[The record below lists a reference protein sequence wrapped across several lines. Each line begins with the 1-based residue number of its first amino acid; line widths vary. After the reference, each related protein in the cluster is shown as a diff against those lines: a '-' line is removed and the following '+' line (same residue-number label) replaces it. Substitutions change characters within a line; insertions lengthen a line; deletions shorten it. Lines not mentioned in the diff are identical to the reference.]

1 MARIDEFTLDI
12 IESSLIAAA
21 EESFIA
27 FGRTSKS
34 PVIYEVLDYAAGL
47 TDARGRLVAQANGV
61 PGFLGTLDLAT
72 QDCIRKFGEDGFVPG
87 DICITNVPYTSGT
100 HLNDVTLVMPVF
112 VTKRLV
118 GFSTI
123 KGHWSELGGMHF
135 GSWTSDSTEIYQEG
149 MIFPPIKLF
158 EAGKV
163 VGAMVEMIR
172 ANVRTPVM
180 TLGDMEA
187 HAAALRVAAR
197 RIEEL
202 CNKHGVG
209 LVLDAITRIMTKG
222 EKLTRLKLKELPHGT
237 FEASDTVDDDGI
249 TDTPVPVKA
258 TVKITDDEFVIDLRA
273 SGKQAKGSINSPWC
287 ATISSART
295 ILKAVTDPHGPAS
308 DGSFRPLKVLTTPG
322 TIFHPVP
329 PAPTSTYWES
339 MAFVTDLVWK
349 ALAPHIPE
357 RLSAGHFLS
366 VCATIVGGVD
376 DRTKEPFAIVE
387 PQAGGWGGA
396 SGKDG
401 ESGLVC
407 SGDGE
412 TYIMSNE
419 VIEVRHPIL
428 VEQYSLNT
436 EDGCG
441 KGEFRG
447 GFGLVKDYRI
457 NNSNATFTASFGRSL
472 FPCWGM
478 NGGSRGTPNYFIV
491 QRERKEPLKVRK
503 IAAVPLAK
511 WDMIR
516 LKTGGG
522 GGYGDP
528 LKRESS
534 RVLSDVINGY
544 ITLERAK
551 EDYGVVIDSNHEVDQ
566 KATGYL
572 RGTLQAERGGARP
585 ELLVRL
591 ASEKRPDE

>member
-21 EESFIA
+21 EESFVA

-112 VTKRLV
+112 VNRRLV

-202 CNKHGVG
+202 CDKYGVG

-249 TDTPVPVKA
+249 TDTSVPVKA
-258 TVKITDDEFVIDLRA
+258 TVKITDDEFVIDLRG

-308 DGSFRPLKVLTTPG
+308 DGSRNDLRPR
-322 TIFHPVP
+322 
-329 PAPTSTYWES
+329 APRSH
-339 MAFVTDLVWK
+339 LH
-349 ALAPHIPE
+349 L
-357 RLSAGHFLS
+357 L
-366 VCATIVGGVD
+366 GVD
-376 DRTKEPFAIVE
+376 
-387 PQAGGWGGA
+387 
-396 SGKDG
+396 
-401 ESGLVC
+401 GL
-407 SGDGE
+407 
-412 TYIMSNE
+412 
-419 VIEVRHPIL
+419 RHRP
-428 VEQYSLNT
+428 
-436 EDGCG
+436 
-441 KGEFRG
+441 
-447 GFGLVKDYRI
+447 
-457 NNSNATFTASFGRSL
+457 
-472 FPCWGM
+472 GM
-478 NGGSRGTPNYFIV
+478 
-491 QRERKEPLKVRK
+491 E
-503 IAAVPLAK
+503 
-511 WDMIR
+511 
-516 LKTGGG
+516 
-522 GGYGDP
+522 
-528 LKRESS
+528 
-534 RVLSDVINGY
+534 
-544 ITLERAK
+544 
-551 EDYGVVIDSNHEVDQ
+551 GVGPSHP
-566 KATGYL
+566 
-572 RGTLQAERGGARP
+572 R
-585 ELLVRL
+585 
-591 ASEKRPDE
+591 